1 MEEAAGTPPLEPVV
15 APLST
20 TGKEGWRL
28 GVEVEE
34 GQDLADEDHVIV
46 RQDPEGWHGVAARG
60 QIWEEDEEWKE
71 AAAPTGAAAAAG
83 AEVGHGRGSSEG
95 CSKDLAVDVLQP

>member
-1 MEEAAGTPPLEPVV
+1 MGFASPDLIVRVRRVDRIAGTE
-15 APLST
+15 
-20 TGKEGWRL
+20 
-28 GVEVEE
+28 
-34 GQDLADEDHVIV
+34 
-46 RQDPEGWHGVAARG
+46 ARG